1 MMALIFD
8 ACVGNIDGIDD
19 DDDDF
24 FVVVVYL
31 EDEDNY
37 VVVAYLDGRVDNLV
51 VVYLVVV
58 VVVVEANMLALIR
71 GQAHYPY
78 HYNGSHEHHHI
89 R

>member
-1 MMALIFD
+1 MMALISD

-19 DDDDF
+19 DDDF
-24 FVVVVYL
+24 SFVVVYL

-37 VVVAYLDGRVDNLV
+37 VVVAYLDGRVDKFV

-58 VVVVEANMLALIR
+58 VVVVEANMLALIC

-78 HYNGSHEHHHI
+78 HHNGSHEHRHI

>member
-1 MMALIFD
+1 MMALISY
-8 ACVGNIDGIDD
+8 ACVGNIDGID

-37 VVVAYLDGRVDNLV
+37 VVVAYLDGHVDKFV
-51 VVYLVVV
+51 VVYLV
-58 VVVVEANMLALIR
+58 VVVVEANMLALICE
-71 GQAHYPY
+71 QAHYPY
-78 HYNGSHEHHHI
+78 HHNGSHEHHI